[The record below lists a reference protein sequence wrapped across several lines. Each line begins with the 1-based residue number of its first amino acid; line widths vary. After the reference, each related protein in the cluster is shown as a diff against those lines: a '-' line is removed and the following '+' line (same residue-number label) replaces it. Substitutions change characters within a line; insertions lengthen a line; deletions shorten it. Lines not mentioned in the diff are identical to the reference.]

1 MPLTA
6 LVTFLVKAPR
16 LLICYTTAGAG
27 HRRAAEA
34 LAEAAR
40 ERFPHAQ
47 VRCVDVLTYTPGW
60 FRRWYPRMYLA
71 TVRHLPTLW
80 GLGYLLL
87 DTAGGFWC
95 VRGYR
100 RMWNLLMA
108 TELGG
113 VLKAQRP
120 DVVLAT
126 HFLPGDVCGAL
137 KASRRL
143 RAALAIVVTD
153 WHPHR
158 FWTCPEAEAVVVGSV
173 EAKRTLVQRGVSP
186 ERVHVLG
193 IPIGKAFRESND
205 AAACRQRLGLSD
217 ERRTVLVTSGGT
229 TVGRFEQVVQGLM
242 RLETSQPGKLQL
254 IVVCGADGETR
265 ERLSRAALRVA
276 MPVRVLGFVE
286 NMADLMASSDLVVA
300 KAGGLTVSEALGRGT
315 PLIIY
320 HAIPGQER
328 VNAAAVARQGA
339 AVIASGP
346 RGTAAAV
353 ARVLQDPER
362 LAGMRRAALA
372 LARPDAAAAIVEQV
386 IQPLLQTGD
395 R

>member
-1 MPLTA
+1 
-6 LVTFLVKAPR
+6 V
-16 LLICYTTAGAG
+16 LICYTTAGAG

-40 ERFPHAQ
+40 ERFPHAE
-47 VRCVDVLTYTPGW
+47 VRCVDVLTHTPGW
-60 FRRWYPRMYLA
+60 FQRWYPRMYLA

-80 GLGYLLL
+80 GLGYRLL

-108 TELGG
+108 TALGG
-113 VLKAQRP
+113 VLKTQHP
-120 DVVLAT
+120 DLVIAT

-137 KASRRL
+137 KASGRL

-158 FWTCPEAEAVVVGSV
+158 FWTCPEAEAVVVGSE
-173 EAKRTLVQRGVSP
+173 EAERTLVQRGVSR

-193 IPIGKAFRESND
+193 IPIGKAFRD
-205 AAACRQRLGLSD
+205 PGDPAACRRRLGLSD
-217 ERRTVLVTSGGT
+217 ARRTILVTSGGT
-229 TVGRFEQVVQGLM
+229 TVGRFEQVVQALM
-242 RLETSQPGKLQL
+242 RLETRHPGMLQL
-254 IVVCGADGETR
+254 IVVCGEDEPTR
-265 ERLSRAALRVA
+265 ERLSLACLSPSGDGRQAARRAA

-286 NMADLMASSDLVVA
+286 NMAELMASSDVVVA
-300 KAGGLTVSEALGRGT
+300 KAGGLTLSEALGRGT

-339 AVIASGP
+339 AIIAGGP

-372 LARPDAAAAIVEQV
+372 LARPDAAAAIVERV
-386 IQPLLQTGD
+386 MQPLLQTGD